1 MTEAFRD
8 RKSTEIEREIL
19 HVNLNFGQSI
29 DAHLRKLEVEHSA
42 ADCLMR
48 HKITPVLRS
57 RMVDWM
63 VEVITNFRCDD
74 QTFFVAVSIMDR
86 YFQRVEQN
94 LEVSALHVSG
104 VAAMFLASKYEDIYP
119 LKMRDVYEKIGH
131 KRLTQQKIKSMELEL
146 LKVIDYKVQAPTILE
161 FLKTY
166 LKSVIG
172 LDSNSK

>member
-1 MTEAFRD
+1 
-8 RKSTEIEREIL
+8 
-19 HVNLNFGQSI
+19 
-29 DAHLRKLEVEHSA
+29 
-42 ADCLMR
+42 
-48 HKITPVLRS
+48 
-57 RMVDWM
+57 
-63 VEVITNFRCDD
+63 
-74 QTFFVAVSIMDR
+74 
-86 YFQRVEQN
+86 
-94 LEVSALHVSG
+94 LHVSG

-146 LKVIDYKVQAPTILE
+146 LKVIDYKVQAPTTLE